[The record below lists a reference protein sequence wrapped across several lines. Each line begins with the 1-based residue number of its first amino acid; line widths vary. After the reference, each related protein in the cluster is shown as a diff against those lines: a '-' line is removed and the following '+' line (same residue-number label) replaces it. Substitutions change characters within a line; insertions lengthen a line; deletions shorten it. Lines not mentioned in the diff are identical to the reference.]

1 MAKLVQTEFILIS
14 SLSGPVCKGY
24 VVVQTLRKM
33 NVVNGFG
40 NDVLVKTAGEDEK
53 KMKKVVDE
61 ARLS

>member
-1 MAKLVQTEFILIS
+1 
-14 SLSGPVCKGY
+14 
-24 VVVQTLRKM
+24 M

-61 ARLS
+61 ARLRLT